1 MKQRQETSIHITSN
15 PNWFHWDLQGLWKY
29 RELIRLFVKKSLTVT
44 YKQTILGPLWLI
56 LNPLLSSFVY
66 MILFG
71 RIAALGTEGIPQF
84 LFYLSGT
91 ALWTFFST
99 CLSANSTVF
108 VSNARLFGKVYF
120 PRLVVPV
127 SNCITA
133 LVKFGVQL
141 IPVLILLLHAIIQ
154 GTVSPRPIWLLVLPF
169 CLLQTA
175 LLGMGCG
182 LILSS
187 ITARYRDISSLV
199 PVGTQLWMY
208 ATPVVYPLSRLPAGL
223 IRRTVLINP
232 VTMCM
237 EVYRRALFGIGQ
249 IEWRYLLCSWAIT
262 AVILALGLLLFSH
275 VERTFLDTV

>member
-1 MKQRQETSIHITSN
+1 MTTHITSEAR
-15 PNWFHWDLQGLWKY
+15 WFHWDLKGLWRY
-29 RELIRLFVKKSLTVT
+29 RELIRLFAKKSLTVT
-44 YKQTILGPLWLI
+44 YKQTVLGPLWLI
-56 LNPLLSSFVY
+56 VNPLLSSFVY

-71 RIAALGTEGIPQF
+71 RIADLGTEGIPQF

-99 CLSANSTVF
+99 CLTANSTVF
-108 VSNARLFGKVYF
+108 LSNAHLFGKVYF
-120 PRLVVPV
+120 PRLTVPIA
-127 SNCITA
+127 NCITA
-133 LVKFGVQL
+133 LVKLGVQL
-141 IPVLILLLHAIIQ
+141 IPVAGLLVYYIIQ
-154 GTVSPRPIWLLVLPF
+154 GAVEPHPVWLLLLPF
-169 CLLQTA
+169 CLVQTG

-199 PVGTQLWMY
+199 PIGTQLWMY
-208 ATPVVYPLSRLPAGL
+208 ATPVVYPLSRLPSGV
-223 IRRTVLINP
+223 IRRTVLLNP

-249 IEWRYLLCSWAIT
+249 VQWRYLFCSWAVT
-262 AVILALGLLLFSH
+262 AGILLLGLLLFSH

>member
-1 MKQRQETSIHITSN
+1 M
-15 PNWFHWDLQGLWKY
+15 
-29 RELIRLFVKKSLTVT
+29 T
-44 YKQTILGPLWLI
+44 YKQTVLGPLWLI

-66 MILFG
+66 MVLFG
-71 RIAALGTEGIPQF
+71 RIAALGTEGIPQY

-91 ALWTFFST
+91 ALWTFFASCVT
-99 CLSANSTVF
+99 ANSTLF
-108 VSNARLFGKVYF
+108 LSNANLFGKVYF
-120 PRLVVPV
+120 PRLTVPIA
-127 SNCITA
+127 NCLTA

-141 IPVLILLLHAIIQ
+141 IPVLALLIHALIT
-154 GTVSPRPIWLLVLPF
+154 GAVRPRPEWLPVLPF

-187 ITARYRDISSLV
+187 VTARYRDVAALV

-208 ATPVVYPLSRLPAGL
+208 ATPVVYPLSRLPSGI
-223 IRRTVLINP
+223 IRKTVLLNP

-237 EVYRRALFGIGQ
+237 EVYRRALFGVGQ
-249 IEWRYLLCSWAIT
+249 IAWRYLLCSWGIT
-262 AVILALGLLLFSH
+262 AVILTAGLLLFSR

>member
-1 MKQRQETSIHITSN
+1 MTTHITAETG
-15 PNWFHWDLQGLWKY
+15 WLHWDLRGLWKH
-29 RELIRLFVKKSLTVT
+29 RELVRLFAKKSLTVT
-44 YKQTILGPLWLI
+44 YKQTVLGPLWLI

-71 RIAALGTEGIPQF
+71 RIANLGTEGSPQF

-99 CLSANSTVF
+99 CLTSNSTVF
-108 VSNARLFGKVYF
+108 LSYAHLFGKVYF
-120 PRLVVPV
+120 PRLTVPIA
-127 SNCITA
+127 NCITA
-133 LVKFGVQL
+133 LVKLGVQL
-141 IPVLILLLHAIIQ
+141 IPVAGLLVYYIIKGVVSPHPVWLLL
-154 GTVSPRPIWLLVLPF
+154 LPF
-169 CLLQTA
+169 CLIQTA

-187 ITARYRDISSLV
+187 ITARYRDVNSLV
-199 PVGTQLWMY
+199 PIGTQLWMY
-208 ATPVVYPLSRLPAGL
+208 ATPVVYPLSRLPSGI

-249 IEWRYLLCSWAIT
+249 IQWRYLFCSWGIT
-262 AVILALGLLLFSH
+262 AVILLAGLLLFSH

>member
-1 MKQRQETSIHITSN
+1 MTTHITAKSG
-15 PNWFHWDLQGLWKY
+15 WFHWDLRGLWRY

-91 ALWTFFST
+91 ALWTFFSG
-99 CLSANSTVF
+99 CLTGNSSIF
-108 VSNARLFGKVYF
+108 VSNAHLFGKVYF
-120 PRLVVPV
+120 PRLTVPV
-127 SNCITA
+127 ANCITA

-141 IPVLILLLHAIIQ
+141 IPVLILLAHAIVT
-154 GTVSPRPIWLLVLPF
+154 GTVSPRPVWLLLLPF

-187 ITARYRDISSLV
+187 VTARYRDIISLV

-208 ATPVVYPLSRLPAGL
+208 ATPVVYPLSRLPEGI

-237 EVYRRALFGIGQ
+237 EVYRRALFGVGQ
-249 IEWRYLLCSWAIT
+249 IEWRYLFCSWGMT
-262 AVILALGLLLFSH
+262 AVILTVGLLLFSR